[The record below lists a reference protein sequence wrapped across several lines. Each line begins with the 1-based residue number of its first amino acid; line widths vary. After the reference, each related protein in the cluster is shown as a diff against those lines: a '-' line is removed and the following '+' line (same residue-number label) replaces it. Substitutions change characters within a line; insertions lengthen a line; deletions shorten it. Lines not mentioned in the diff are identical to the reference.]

1 MKTSKKIQKTIRTRR
16 IFSEE
21 LKRQVVKDIES
32 GRVSISQAALEVGV
46 TVTNVYRWVYRY
58 SRYLKRGK
66 TIVVEDQSESY
77 KSKQLEQRIRDLE
90 AALGRKQMELDLLS
104 KVIELANAEYQT
116 DLKKNLS
123 NQPCSGSDP
132 QKGKSTDTK

>member
-1 MKTSKKIQKTIRTRR
+1 
-16 IFSEE
+16 
-21 LKRQVVKDIES
+21 
-32 GRVSISQAALEVGV
+32 
-46 TVTNVYRWVYRY
+46 
-58 SRYLKRGK
+58 
-66 TIVVEDQSESY
+66 VEDQSESY

-90 AALGRKQMELDLLS
+90 ATLGRKQMELDLLS

-123 NQPCSGSDP
+123 NQLCSGSDP